1 MTLDRV
7 VKAEYRRAVPRPEL
21 VSVVI
26 PVLNGE
32 KYIADQLAA
41 LAAQTYQGAWELVVV
56 DNGCTDRTVE
66 IVRSFASRLPRVTI
80 ADARARRGLNHAR
93 NVGAATAH
101 GDFLAFCDA
110 DDVASAGWLGALA
123 AAAGGADV
131 IGGRLEWDA
140 LNDPVSRAWRPQ
152 APMSDL
158 ISDHGFLRYA
168 PGGNLGVWTRIAREI
183 GWDERFTFGSSDHGF
198 AWNAQLAGYRLSFAP
213 DAIMQQRFRATLRAL
228 ARQQY
233 RYGRSG
239 PLLQRAYRHLG
250 IPGPDNRAAVR
261 IWRRL
266 FKTVPDLWHSR
277 ERRGNW
283 IRLAAF
289 RLGRLVG
296 SLRTRVVCL

>member
-7 VKAEYRRAVPRPEL
+7 VKAEYRRAVRCPEL

-32 KYIADQLAA
+32 EHIADQLAA
-41 LAAQTYQGAWELVVV
+41 LAAQTYGGAWELVVV
-56 DNGCTDRTVE
+56 DNGCTDRTLE
-66 IVRSFASRLPRVTI
+66 IVRSFAPRLPQVTI

-110 DDVASAGWLGALA
+110 DDVASAGWLEALA
-123 AAAGGADV
+123 SAAGDSDV
-131 IGGRLEWDA
+131 IGGRLEWEA
-140 LNDPVSRAWRPQ
+140 LNDPVARAWRPQ

-168 PGGNLGVWTRIAREI
+168 PGGNLGVWTQVAREI

-198 AWNAQLAGYRLSFAP
+198 AWNAQLAGYRLSFAA
-213 DAIMQQRFRATLRAL
+213 DALMQQRFRTTLWSL
-228 ARQQY
+228 ARQQF

-239 PLLQRAYRHLG
+239 PLLQRTYRDLG
-250 IPGPDNRAAVR
+250 IPAPDNRAAVR

-266 FKTVPDLWHSR
+266 FETVPDLWHSR
-277 ERRGNW
+277 ERRGHW

-296 SLRTRVVCL
+296 SVQTGVVCL